1 MEWIDKEKVI
11 EAVEKYK
18 DVIVGLKARMS
29 KSVVCDSGIEPL
41 HVARDLSRETSLPIM
56 VHIGSAPPRIE
67 EVVPLLEKD
76 DVITHYLNGKE
87 NNLFDEEGKPL
98 PVLLDAVKR
107 GVHLDVGHGNASFSF
122 KVAEAAKRHNI
133 TFHTISTD
141 IYRKNRLHGPVYS
154 MAHVLSKF
162 LYLGYPLEEVID
174 AVTKHAAEW
183 LKKPELGRIQE
194 GDIANLTLFTVKDEK
209 VTLID
214 SEGDQRIAERRIDTK
229 GVVINGSFIE
239 C

>member
-41 HVARDLSRETSLPIM
+41 HVARSLSRETSLPIM

-98 PVLLDAVKR
+98 PVLLDAVNR
-107 GVHLDVGHGNASFSF
+107 GVHLDVGHGML
-122 KVAEAAKRHNI
+122 V
-133 TFHTISTD
+133 
-141 IYRKNRLHGPVYS
+141 
-154 MAHVLSKF
+154 F
-162 LYLGYPLEEVID
+162 L
-174 AVTKHAAEW
+174 
-183 LKKPELGRIQE
+183 LK
-194 GDIANLTLFTVKDEK
+194 
-209 VTLID
+209 
-214 SEGDQRIAERRIDTK
+214 
-229 GVVINGSFIE
+229 
-239 C
+239 

>member
-1 MEWIDKEKVI
+1 MK
-11 EAVEKYK
+11 
-18 DVIVGLKARMS
+18 KA
-29 KSVVCDSGIEPL
+29 
-41 HVARDLSRETSLPIM
+41 
-56 VHIGSAPPRIE
+56 
-67 EVVPLLEKD
+67 
-76 DVITHYLNGKE
+76 
-87 NNLFDEEGKPL
+87 KPL

-122 KVAEAAKRHNI
+122 KVAEREASRYHLY
-133 TFHTISTD
+133 TISTD
-141 IYRKNRLHGPVYS
+141 IYRKNRIHGPVYS

-174 AVTKHAAEW
+174 AVTKKCSRVAE
-183 LKKPELGRIQE
+183 KPELGRIQE

-214 SEGDQRIAERRIDTK
+214 SEGSAH
-229 GVVINGSFIE
+229 